1 MWGETYLSWKA
12 AESGFFPNLYFAFR
26 SPLLLE
32 ALFSGKEVS
41 LSKSKSPGQQPVG
54 FHRVPV
60 FAL

>member
-1 MWGETYLSWKA
+1 MCPGKLRA
-12 AESGFFPNLYFAFR
+12 PFFFFPNLYFAFL

-32 ALFSGKEVS
+32 VLFSGKEVS
-41 LSKSKSPGQQPVG
+41 LSKSKSLGQQPVG